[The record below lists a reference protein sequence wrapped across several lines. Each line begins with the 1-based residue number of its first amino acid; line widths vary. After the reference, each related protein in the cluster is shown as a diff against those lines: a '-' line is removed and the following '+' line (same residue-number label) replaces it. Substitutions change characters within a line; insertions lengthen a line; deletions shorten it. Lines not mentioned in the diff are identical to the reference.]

1 MSLPTL
7 YYLIFKRN
15 CCNEY
20 DVFEQH
26 TYQEKGC
33 IMSDETYITTCLPG
47 EIDKFVKNYE
57 ENLIEGIV
65 DGIEVEYIRV
75 TE

>member
-1 MSLPTL
+1 MTAPTL
-7 YYLIFKRN
+7 YYLIFERN
-15 CCNEY
+15 CCGEY
-20 DVFEQH
+20 DVFERH
-26 TYQEKGC
+26 TCQEKGC
-33 IMSDETYITTCLPG
+33 IMTEKQPVTTCLPG

-65 DGIEVEYIRV
+65 DGIEVEYIGV